1 MNRCKVELPEIQQ
14 QPKAQQIFYSAINEK
29 LAKKCGMKIVKC
41 LDEETKKKNSFMVL
55 LNKTDRSKDSSKLTI
70 KDQVTFLP
78 HEMEYLKIL
87 VDNIM
92 EDQLHEIRE
101 TKGDFISFLKGQSL
115 DLYIPD
121 GELSW
126 VL

>member
-1 MNRCKVELPEIQQ
+1 MNRCKVELPEVQQ

-78 HEMEYLKIL
+78 HEMEYLKLL

-115 DLYIPD
+115 HIR
-121 GELSW
+121 G
-126 VL
+126 